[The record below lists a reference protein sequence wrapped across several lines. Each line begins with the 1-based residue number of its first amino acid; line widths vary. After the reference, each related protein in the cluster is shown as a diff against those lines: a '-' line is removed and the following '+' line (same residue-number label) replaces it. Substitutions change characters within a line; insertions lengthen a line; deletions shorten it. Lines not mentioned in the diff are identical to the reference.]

1 MIINWR
7 PQAGR
12 RYAQQSYFASVD
24 FGRQD
29 ASLGDGGETPVI
41 ASTALTG
48 APGRI
53 YQNGYMAEVNGVLRH
68 FATLEDLKE
77 FLASFTKKAKKKL
90 RKRTTV
96 TKVEI
101 PRIEIPAQTAQP
113 AVELIQRHNASLEAY
128 FWQQYELLAEA
139 KRLQDEDDEEALIAL
154 FG

>member
-1 MIINWR
+1 MWH
-7 PQAGR
+7 PYYTFTDDA
-12 RYAQQSYFASVD
+12 AFVAPVATVTAS
-24 FGRQD
+24 
-29 ASLGDGGETPVI
+29 
-41 ASTALTG
+41 G

-77 FLASFTKKAKKKL
+77 FLASFTKKQKKKL
-90 RKRTTV
+90 RKRQV
-96 TKVEI
+96 ITKVEV